1 MKKLF
6 HLAWVMLRA
15 YGLGMGGDTR
25 RADLRAPKP
34 GSAAA
39 AGTSPARPRKRFPIA
54 ILFPL
59 LFAPIAVSLAA
70 FANILYDALSTFG
83 LQAAI
88 IGMATGAG
96 AVVVFFF
103 GVFYVLSIFY
113 FSSDIEKLLPLP
125 LRPYEILGAKF
136 LVTTVYEYIGA
147 LLIVAPLYV
156 TYGLRSGAGI
166 VFYLYATVVYLLL
179 PVIPLA
185 MASLIVMVV
194 MRFTRFARNR
204 DVFNIIVSLLILV
217 LALGFNFGVQ
227 KLVQV
232 QDPSFVLKLFGEDG
246 GKIAQVT
253 SSLLPGTGFA
263 ARALATAGSLE
274 SLGYLLLFIAIC
286 AAAFALFLFV
296 GNFLYFPGVLDA
308 GTSSSRSRRL
318 SKDEFA
324 RGTVS
329 APAVVTYVKK
339 ELRILVRTPIFLLN
353 NVLFNF
359 IFPFFLL
366 IPFLAGGT
374 EDKDLAG
381 LLELLESDVFSQGTT
396 YAAQALAVVFG
407 IMVFASATNGIAA
420 SALSRDGSS
429 AWFMKTI
436 PMSYTTQI
444 ACKVATGV
452 LLSLCATL
460 ITIVMVAVLISP
472 PLWFIALLLLAA
484 AIGAVLPNVVGI
496 VFDLQWPKLHWDN
509 EQKAV
514 KQNLNVIYQMF
525 LSWAIVALAVVP
537 IFVWKIPTALG
548 ILIVLGVP
556 VLVSL
561 AAWALVRAKG
571 AAWILALDM

>member
-1 MKKLF
+1 MKKL
-6 HLAWVMLRA
+6 LRLTWVMLKS

-25 RADLRAPKP
+25 RADMRAPKP
-34 GSAAA
+34 GSATA
-39 AGTSPARPRKRFPIA
+39 PARPRRRFPVA
-54 ILFPL
+54 VLFPL
-59 LFAPIAVSLAA
+59 LFAPIAVSVAL
-70 FANILYDALSTFG
+70 FANVIYTALETFH

-88 IGMATGAG
+88 IGVATGAG
-96 AVVVFFF
+96 AIVVFFF
-103 GVFYVLSIFY
+103 GIFYILSVFY

-125 LRPYEILGAKF
+125 LRPHEILGSKF

-147 LLIVAPLYV
+147 LMIVAPLYL
-156 TYGLRSGAGI
+156 TFGIRSGAG
-166 VFYLYATVVYLLL
+166 VAFYLYATVVYLVL

-185 MASLIVMVV
+185 IASLIVMVV

-204 DVFNIIVSLLILV
+204 DVFNIVVSLLILG
-217 LALGFNFGVQ
+217 LALGFNFGIQ

-232 QDPSFVLKLFGEDG
+232 QDPSFVLKLFGQDG
-246 GKIAQVT
+246 GNVAQIT
-253 SSLLPGTGFA
+253 SSLFPGTGFA
-263 ARALATAGSLE
+263 ARALVTSGSLE
-274 SLGYLLLFIAIC
+274 GLGYLLLFLSVC
-286 AAAFALFLFV
+286 AAAFGAFLLV

-318 SKDEFA
+318 STGEFA

-359 IFPFFLL
+359 IFPLFLL

-374 EDKDLAG
+374 KDKDLAG
-381 LLELLESDVFSQGTT
+381 LVDMIRTGVFAQGTT
-396 YAAQALAVVFG
+396 FAAQALGVCFA
-407 IMVFASATNGIAA
+407 IMVFAAATNGIAA

-436 PMSYTTQI
+436 PMSYLTQI

-460 ITIVMVAVLISP
+460 ITIVMVVFLVGP
-472 PLWFIALLLLAA
+472 PLWFVGLLLIAA
-484 AIGAVLPNVVGI
+484 VIGAVLPNTIGI

-525 LSWAIVALAVVP
+525 ISFAVVAAGLVP
-537 IFVWKIPTALG
+537 VFVWPMPFWLG
-548 ILIVLGVP
+548 LLVVLGVP
-556 VLVSL
+556 AVVAF
-561 AAWALVRAKG
+561 AAWALVRARG
-571 AAWILALDM
+571 AAWIVSLDM